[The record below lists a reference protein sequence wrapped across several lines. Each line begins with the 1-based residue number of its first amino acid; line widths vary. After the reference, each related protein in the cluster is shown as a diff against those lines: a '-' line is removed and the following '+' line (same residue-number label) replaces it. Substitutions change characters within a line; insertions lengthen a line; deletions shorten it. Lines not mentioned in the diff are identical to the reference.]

1 LLQFNTAARVPC
13 FNVACNTTSTF
24 VFYVVA
30 AIRDGVF
37 GSFNHKHSGKSCL
50 RDILK
55 VTSHPE
61 LLPTAFDLSTL
72 PGMASAAA
80 ETAAAAAAAAGK
92 AAGSASKVASGSR
105 QDQQQWG
112 SSSSSGCSSSNR
124 A

>member
-30 AIRDGVF
+30 AIRDGEF

-80 ETAAAAAAAAGK
+80 ETAAAAAAAGK